1 MNAVFKKILSTF
13 YIIFIFFLIAG
24 CTTKN
29 NNSNN
34 DLKEIII
41 GSDEFLPYFSMKEN
55 GEFEGIDV
63 SIAKNA
69 FNRLGYQPIFKQID
83 WSLKDEYLNNGEV
96 ECLWGS
102 FSMNGRL
109 DKYQWAGPYLKSR
122 EVIVVRKDSQINK
135 ISELTDKRIA
145 VQITSKPDEIFSL
158 NTLDLADLYTYED
171 INLVFAALRKGYV
184 DAIASH
190 EIVVLENLKYETDD
204 YKILDDALIETS
216 LGVAF
221 SLNYPN
227 KELINK
233 LNDILKQMNTDGTID
248 KILTDYGIN
257 YENYKVG
264 TQNE

>member
-1 MNAVFKKILSTF
+1 MNAVLKKILSTF
-13 YIIFIFFLIAG
+13 YIFFIIFFIAG
-24 CTTKN
+24 CTNSNKSN
-29 NNSNN
+29 NN
-34 DLKEIII
+34 LKEIIV

-63 SIAKNA
+63 AIATNA

-135 ISELTDKRIA
+135 ISDLTDKRIA
-145 VQITSKPDEIFSL
+145 VQVTSKPDEIFSL
-158 NTLDLADLYTYED
+158 NTFDIADLYTFED

-190 EIVVLENLKYETDD
+190 EIVVLENLKYEADD
-204 YKILDDALIETS
+204 YKILDDALLETK

-221 SLNYPN
+221 SLNYSN
-227 KELINK
+227 KELINN
-233 LNDILKQMNTDGTID
+233 LNDMLMQMNTDGTIE
-248 KILTDYGIN
+248 KILNDYGIN
-257 YENYKVG
+257 YENYKVR